1 MLTKFE
7 VRPNT
12 GSTLTLN
19 DLNYPLHVLEIET
32 NIDTHE
38 FKRMAAAG
46 EWPTFH
52 YPGAMT
58 IHAEGEILGTGAS
71 DSAISNDTVSKRLA
85 LLDAI
90 LPPIGLLT
98 TRKHGVIR
106 IKMDGM
112 TEDADADVVVVSL
125 SAPMNAMSPGRVPFI
140 VTWKGFNPWF
150 TGVTTPT
157 NKYQLG

>member
-1 MLTKFE
+1 MLSKVE

-12 GSTLTLN
+12 GSALTLN
-19 DLNYPLHVLEIET
+19 DLSYPLHVFEIET
-32 NIDTHE
+32 NIDEHS

-46 EWPTFH
+46 EWPTYN

-58 IHAEGEILGTGAS
+58 IHAEGEILGTGSS
-71 DSAISNDTVSKRLA
+71 DSAIASDTVSKRLA
-85 LLDAI
+85 LIDAI

-98 TRKHGVIR
+98 ARKHGVLR
-106 IKMDGM
+106 VKMDGM
-112 TEDADADVVVVSL
+112 TEDADADIVVQTL
-125 SAPMNAMSPGRVPFI
+125 SAPLNALSPGRVPFI

-150 TGVTTPT
+150 TGVTNPS